1 MTGGFYGVSPR
12 LSRDKQLAGIVAL
25 ADLATK
31 DSAKAVGR
39 SSGIFFEIAGYGAC
53 IPP

>member
-39 SSGIFFEIAGYGAC
+39 SSGIFFEAATAN
-53 IPP
+53 